1 MRGVPVVVAVSNT
14 LVNVLTTGR
23 LLLAVVL
30 FVLIPCKWYGTA
42 AGLFVVAA
50 ATDWVDG
57 WYARRYGQVTKFGRI
72 FDPFVDK
79 VIVCGTYV
87 FLAAEPGSGIAAWMA
102 VVVMGRELL
111 VTALRSFIEQEGGD
125 FSAQWSG
132 KLKMAV
138 QCVAAVA
145 SLLALY
151 HQVTWAGQPLPT
163 WLAWGLPVAAW
174 AAVAITVYS
183 GVEYLWAASRWFAE
197 GR

>member
-1 MRGVPVVVAVSNT
+1 MVAGFPMVVNVP
-14 LVNVLTTGR
+14 NVLTTGR
-23 LLLAVVL
+23 LVLAIVL
-30 FVLIPCKWYGTA
+30 FVLIPWRWYGAA

-57 WYARRYGQVTKFGRI
+57 WYARRYGQVTRFGRI

-79 VIVCGTYV
+79 VIVCGTYI
-87 FLAAEPGSGIAAWMA
+87 FLAAERESGISAWMA

-132 KLKMAV
+132 KVKMAV

-145 SLLALY
+145 SLVALY
-151 HQVTWAGQPLPT
+151 HQATWAGQPLPA
-163 WLAWGLPVAAW
+163 WLRVGLPVTVW
-174 AAVAITVYS
+174 LAVAITLYS
-183 GVEYLWAASRWFAE
+183 GIEYLLAARRWLGQ